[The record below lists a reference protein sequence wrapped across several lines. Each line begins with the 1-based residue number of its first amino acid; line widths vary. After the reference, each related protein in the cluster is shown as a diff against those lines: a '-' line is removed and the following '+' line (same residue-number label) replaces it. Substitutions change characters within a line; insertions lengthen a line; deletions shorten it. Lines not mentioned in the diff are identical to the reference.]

1 MIAEDILEE
10 EDREDDTPDV
20 HGMGGGGY
28 GRHHGQSSTSDVF
41 ILDLGRV
48 EAQPPSY
55 LSFEERM

>member
-41 ILDLGRV
+41 I
-48 EAQPPSY
+48 
-55 LSFEERM
+55 